1 MILITWWAA
10 TITILIAAT
19 ATAFCSYWLGYSAG
33 RRDRR
38 TQYSDHY
45 VADLIDELFEQ
56 DAEIEALWD
65 EIERARTDAH
75 KRHGG
80 TRLTP
85 EEIVGFRRIIKGD
98 K

>member
-10 TITILIAAT
+10 TITITIIGVC
-19 ATAFCSYWLGYSAG
+19 TAFCAYWLGYSAG

-38 TQYSDHY
+38 TPYSDHY
-45 VADLIDELFEQ
+45 VTDLIEELFQQ

-65 EIERARTDAH
+65 EIERARDDAH

-80 TRLTP
+80 TRLTND
-85 EEIVGFRRIIKGD
+85 EIVGFRRIIRGD

>member
-1 MILITWWAA
+1 MITMTWWAA
-10 TITILIAAT
+10 TLTLTIIGSAA
-19 ATAFCSYWLGYSAG
+19 AFCAYWIGYSAG

-38 TQYSDHY
+38 GQYSDHY
-45 VADLIDELFEQ
+45 VADLVEELFEQ

-65 EIERARTDAH
+65 EIERARDDAH

-80 TRLTP
+80 TRLTDN
-85 EEIVGFRRIIKGD
+85 EIVGFRRIIRGD